1 MKLKARRQSIKLARL
16 PLRERPVVPLS
27 VEDRIPKS
35 LLWQKDVVVCHWLT
49 RSSCHLPLGKV
60 TRSFHFATLHVQ
72 TSALI
77 PQQLFPNR
85 VNILSLFYFPPDNQ
99 PKEPFS
105 NIKSRKISE
114 NNWSHSSCLTPLGTL
129 HQCIHLLWD
138 FHSPAEFSKNV
149 VVRLISA
156 VQGDPKNATYIHRST
171 NKQKG
176 W

>member
-16 PLRERPVVPLS
+16 TLRERPVGPLS

-85 VNILSLFYFPPDNQ
+85 VNFLSLFYFSSDNQ

-105 NIKSRKISE
+105 NIKSRKITE

-129 HQCIHLLWD
+129 HQCIHLL
-138 FHSPAEFSKNV
+138 HSFGNSNHLQNSNTLNLY
-149 VVRLISA
+149 R
-156 VQGDPKNATYIHRST
+156 
-171 NKQKG
+171 
-176 W
+176 